1 MATTRAGVMY
11 DATLIIAGKDLS
23 DHCKSLTLNLS
34 QAELP
39 SNAFGDDY
47 ATKEPGLKD
56 WSFSAQFYQDYAA
69 SSVDATLW
77 PIFKNRSKVP
87 AVFQP
92 NPGTISASCPAYSG
106 LVFIAS
112 YPIGGEHG
120 AMQMISVN
128 FAAAG
133 DITQLVA

>member
-1 MATTRAGVMY
+1 MSSRAGVMY
-11 DATLIIAGKDLS
+11 DATLIVNGKDLS
-23 DHCKSLTLNLS
+23 DHTKSLKLNLS

-56 WSFSAQFYQDYAA
+56 WSFTAQLYQDYAA
-69 SSVDATLW
+69 SSVNATLW
-77 PIFKNRSKVP
+77 PIFKNRLKVP

-106 LVFIAS
+106 LVFISS

-120 AMQMISVN
+120 TMQMVDVN
-128 FAAAG
+128 FSAAG
-133 DITQLVA
+133 DITQLET